1 MRAVVLSLAL
11 MLCAGAA
18 RADDVRFPERATP
31 AFVVPLPQDWVA
43 SVDNDD
49 NMQVSSRA
57 KNALLV
63 LAIGPSAG
71 SLDDFAAGMLQSAG
85 ADPATRKEA
94 ATLAGHPGTLYYSSM
109 ANVSDPGGLRI
120 TIRLT
125 LTRPDAAT
133 IASCALLIDASANDA
148 DIAAAQAVENGMTIT
163 TAPPPPP
170 Q

>member
-1 MRAVVLSLAL
+1 MRASVLSLAFL
-11 MLCAGAA
+11 LFAGAA
-18 RADDVRFPERATP
+18 WADDVRFPERNTP
-31 AFVVPLPQDWVA
+31 AFVIPVPGDWVA
-43 SVDNDD
+43 STDNDD

-57 KNALLV
+57 KNVLLV
-63 LAIGPSAG
+63 LSIGPSAG

-94 ATLAGHPGTLYYSSM
+94 ATLAGHPGTLYYSTMS
-109 ANVSDPGGLRI
+109 NSTDPGGLRI
-120 TIRLT
+120 AIRLT

-148 DIAAAQAVENGMTIT
+148 DIATAQAVENAMTIT

>member
-1 MRAVVLSLAL
+1 MRTAVISLAFL
-11 MLCAGAA
+11 LFAGAA
-18 RADDVRFPERATP
+18 RADDVRFPERASP
-31 AFVVPLPQDWVA
+31 AFVIALPQDWVA
-43 SVDNDD
+43 STDNDE

-94 ATLAGHPGTLYYSSM
+94 ATLAGHPGTLYYSTMS
-109 ANVSDPGGLRI
+109 NSTDPGGLRI
-120 TIRLT
+120 AIRLT

-148 DIAAAQAVENGMTIT
+148 DIATAQAVENAMTIT